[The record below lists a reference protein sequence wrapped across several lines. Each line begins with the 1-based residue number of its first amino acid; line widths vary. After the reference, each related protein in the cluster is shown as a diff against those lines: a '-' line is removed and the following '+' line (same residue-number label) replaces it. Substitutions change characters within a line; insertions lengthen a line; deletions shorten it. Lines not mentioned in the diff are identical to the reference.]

1 MKKVVLH
8 VRIRIGAGTAAA
20 TSPYSILCQIPSRA
34 ATVDARCLA
43 ISTTSEPA
51 ADDGCPGAALLI
63 TLH

>member
-8 VRIRIGAGTAAA
+8 VRIRIGVGAAAA
-20 TSPYSILCQIPSRA
+20 TSPYSILCRTPSRA

-43 ISTTSEPA
+43 ITTASEPDAGYAGMA
-51 ADDGCPGAALLI
+51 AHV